1 MDNGSVKILCIE
13 IALREIKS
21 GDLKMIDSQGL
32 SGIVL
37 SFAKREFKADK
48 LLNQTEEE
56 ILADGTTDFL
66 SAARLGIGHS

>member
-1 MDNGSVKILCIE
+1 
-13 IALREIKS
+13 
-21 GDLKMIDSQGL
+21 MIDSQGL

-37 SFAKREFKADK
+37 SFAKREFKANK
-48 LLNQTEEE
+48 LFNQTEEE